1 MAIFKRNRYQ
11 HCLLCFVLFIQ
22 LSGVFCFS
30 ELSFITEPSDVVVIT
45 RDPVIL
51 DCVAHGQP
59 PITIRWLRNGVRVTE
74 STRLQ
79 ILANGSL
86 YIPEVRRD
94 GPESDKGF
102 YQCLSQNRYGAI
114 LSQRSRLT
122 ITNISPFV
130 VHPVLLEVTE
140 GSVARFTCQVT
151 SNPPASVTW
160 ELDQSTLPLET
171 DRITV
176 LPNGVLQ
183 IHNVQLEDA
192 GKYRCVATNIGNRVK
207 SSEATLS
214 VIEPGVGPKPR
225 QRPQIIAGPQ
235 NVTVS
240 LHHTVVLECI
250 ATGNPRPIIS
260 WSRVDSKP
268 IDVYNARVLGSGN
281 LLISNVKPQHNGVY
295 LCRATT
301 PGTRNYTI
309 AAANLTVLEPPSM
322 VERPESQTR
331 PRAGTARF
339 MCQAQGVPPPRIT
352 WLKNGEEVHLNGRIK
367 MYNSKLVIT
376 QITPEDDAI
385 YQCVAENDQGS
396 VLSLAR
402 LIVVMSEDRPSAPR
416 NIHAE
421 TISSSAILL
430 AWERPIYNADKVIAY
445 SVHYMKAEGLNN
457 EEYQAVI
464 GNDTTSYIIDDLEP
478 AWNYSFYIV
487 AYMPMGASRMSDQVC
502 QHTLEDVPLRSP
514 ELSLTSYSPTD
525 IQVSWQPLSTKL
537 SRGNIWAYRLSYR
550 TAADATVL
558 SVELAQNNT
567 QYLLGDLQPDTIY
580 LLRIAAATRVGWC
593 KPSSWT
599 SHRTPK
605 TSSNKVPPAPLLQQL
620 EPLNCTSIL
629 VRWQP
634 SPGSVVVQGY
644 RLCYHEEGQPE
655 QPSIQLQPEDTE
667 YTISGLDPRRKY
679 HVKLLA
685 LSLVGDGYQADQ
697 TLSTPGC
704 VSVRDHPVASPP
716 APDHVSAVANSSS
729 AVYLRWSR
737 PAFASRNVV
746 SYTARCTPVGLMN
759 ASAVRYIQTT
769 NQSVQIQSLDS
780 NTRYEFVV
788 RLHVDQLASPWS
800 MVVFQ
805 RTLPAAPSHP
815 PEGVRVSLIE
825 DGTALVSWREPAEN
839 NLAVTHYTILYAS
852 QRAWLAGYWQT
863 LQREGSNTMALLE
876 LLEPGNVYLVKISA
890 SNQVGDGP
898 FSTTVELALGPGSRH
913 RGKSPRHSGSGSSSS
928 DTTVFSDDLY
938 HTEQNS
944 MTGIIVGVCIA
955 LACIVM
961 CTIILISK
969 GRSRKSSIC
978 KIIDIVN
985 GEGTH
990 GPHTGLALANEH
1002 QAENIEALMPMMAPH
1017 FIDAEGGTNL
1027 VITEAGPV
1035 CGINRSKRW
1044 QFFKTERDN
1053 RNTSQAEN
1061 RACLYEAGKTV
1072 LCYEEKEGAPPLQ
1085 PSSLHILFGPLG
1097 GLQSSGGF
1105 SEGNS
1110 SGTTETSD
1118 GSQETGDSG
1127 HYSNEEISNE
1137 MSNPSTATSGRNSRP
1152 PSFGSALDDSP
1163 TPEKV
1168 EEEKLILL
1176 PGFKVE
1182 SEVTPPRRLYRHHHG
1197 LHQPGHD
1204 TVQHPS
1210 RPCSL
1215 SAEEAD
1221 YPAEATVQH
1230 PSRPCSLSAKEA
1242 AYPAQATVQHP
1253 SRPCS
1258 LSAEEAAYPGQAT
1271 VQHPSCPCS
1280 LSAEEAAYP
1289 AQATVQ
1295 HPSRPCSLSAEE
1307 AAYPAQATV
1316 QHPSHPCSLSAEEA
1330 AYPAQALVQSAG
1342 PSW

>member
-1 MAIFKRNRYQ
+1 MPSSPSIHFSILPPPSFSLTVPSPF
-11 HCLLCFVLFIQ
+11 HFP
-22 LSGVFCFS
+22 GVFCFS

-45 RDPVIL
+45 RDPVTL

-59 PITIRWLRNGVRVTE
+59 PITIRWLRNGVRVEE
-74 STRLQ
+74 SERLQ
-79 ILANGSL
+79 ILSNGSL

-94 GPESDKGF
+94 GEESDKGF

-140 GSVARFTCQVT
+140 GSVARFTCQVN

-192 GKYRCVATNIGNRVK
+192 GKYRCVATNIGNRVN

-214 VIEPGVGPKPR
+214 PR
-225 QRPQIIAGPQ
+225 QTPRIVAGPQ

-260 WSRVDSKP
+260 WSRADSKP

-295 LCRATT
+295 ICRAST
-301 PGTRNYTI
+301 PGTRNYTN

-376 QITPEDDAI
+376 QIIPEDDAI
-385 YQCVAENDQGS
+385 YQCVAENEQGS

-487 AYMPMGASRMSDQVC
+487 AYMPMGASRMSDLVC
-502 QHTLEDVPLRSP
+502 QHTLEDVPLRTP
-514 ELSLTSYSPTD
+514 ELSLTSHSPTD

-550 TAADATVL
+550 TATDATVL

-580 LLRIAAATRVGWC
+580 LLRISAATRVGWC
-593 KPSSWT
+593 EPSSWT

-737 PAFASRNVV
+737 PAFASRKAV

-759 ASAVRYIQTT
+759 ASAIRYVQTT
-769 NQSVQIQSLDS
+769 NQSVLIQSLDS
-780 NTRYEFVV
+780 NTRYELVV
-788 RLHVDQLASPWS
+788 RLHVDQLDSPWS
-800 MVVFQ
+800 VVVFQ
-805 RTLPAAPSHP
+805 RTLPAAPRHP

-825 DGTALVSWREPAEN
+825 DGTALVSWREPEEN

-852 QRAWLAGYWQT
+852 QRARLAGYWQT

-876 LLEPGNVYLVKISA
+876 RLEPGNVYLVKISA

-913 RGKSPRHSGSGSSSS
+913 RGKSPRHSGS
-928 DTTVFSDDLY
+928 VFSDGLY

-978 KIIDIVN
+978 KIMDVVN

-990 GPHTGLALANEH
+990 GAHTGLALANEH

-1017 FIDAEGGTNL
+1017 FIDAKGGTNL
-1027 VITEAGPV
+1027 VITGAGPV
-1035 CGINRSKRW
+1035 CGINRSERW
-1044 QFFKTERDN
+1044 HFFKRERYN
-1053 RNTSQAEN
+1053 RNTSQVAY
-1061 RACLYEAGKTV
+1061 LYEAGKTV

-1085 PSSLHILFGPLG
+1085 PSSLHILFG
-1097 GLQSSGGF
+1097 
-1105 SEGNS
+1105 

-1152 PSFGSALDDSP
+1152 PSFGSELDDSP
-1163 TPEKV
+1163 TPKKE
-1168 EEEKLILL
+1168 EEEK

-1182 SEVTPPRRLYRHHHG
+1182 SETP
-1197 LHQPGHD
+1197 
-1204 TVQHPS
+1204 T
-1210 RPCSL
+1210 
-1215 SAEEAD
+1215 
-1221 YPAEATVQH
+1221 
-1230 PSRPCSLSAKEA
+1230 
-1242 AYPAQATVQHP
+1242 
-1253 SRPCS
+1253 
-1258 LSAEEAAYPGQAT
+1258 
-1271 VQHPSCPCS
+1271 
-1280 LSAEEAAYP
+1280 
-1289 AQATVQ
+1289 
-1295 HPSRPCSLSAEE
+1295 
-1307 AAYPAQATV
+1307 
-1316 QHPSHPCSLSAEEA
+1316 
-1330 AYPAQALVQSAG
+1330 SAG
-1342 PSW
+1342 LDASGCQGNWKERLLL